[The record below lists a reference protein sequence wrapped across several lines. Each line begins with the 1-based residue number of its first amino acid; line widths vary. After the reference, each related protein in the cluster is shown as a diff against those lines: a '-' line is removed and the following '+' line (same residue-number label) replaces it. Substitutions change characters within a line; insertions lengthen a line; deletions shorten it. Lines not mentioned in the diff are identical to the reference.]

1 MVECGAGCRTA
12 GCSGRRS
19 APPLMLRVRLLSHAE
34 VSMRR
39 VHLIEIAAEDWCPRS
54 IRHGVTDYCRFV
66 TERAYNPVVPLL
78 AKALQRTG
86 ARHVLD
92 LGSGAA
98 GPWLRLQTL
107 LRESGVDVTVCL
119 SDHNPDLVAFER
131 ARHLSQQ
138 AVTFHSE
145 PVEATQVPSELSG
158 FRTMFSAFHH
168 LRPDQARAVLADAV
182 ARGEGIGVFECGTR
196 NFLTLGGL
204 IGTPVPAL
212 LLAPFIG
219 PFRWSRLFWTYLVPA
234 LPLILLFDVIVSWLR
249 LYSEPELR
257 ELTVGLDGYQWDIG
271 TVWNRPLPNAVT
283 YLIGVPNE

>member
-1 MVECGAGCRTA
+1 MKR
-12 GCSGRRS
+12 
-19 APPLMLRVRLLSHAE
+19 M
-34 VSMRR
+34 
-39 VHLIEIAAEDWCPRS
+39 HLIEIADEAWCPRG

-66 TERAYNPVVPLL
+66 TEGAYNPVAPLL
-78 AKALQRTG
+78 ARALQSAK
-86 ARHVLD
+86 ARHILD
-92 LGSGAA
+92 LGSGGA
-98 GPWLRLQTL
+98 GPWLRLQPL
-107 LRESGVDVTVCL
+107 LRDAGVEVTVCL
-119 SDHNPDLVAFER
+119 SDHNPDLVPFER
-131 ARHLSQQ
+131 ARRLSRQ
-138 AVTFHSE
+138 AVTFHPE
-145 PVEATQVPSELSG
+145 PVEATQIPSELSG

-168 LRPDQARAVLADAV
+168 LRPEQARAVLADAV

-257 ELTVGLDGYQWDIG
+257 ELTVGLDCYKWDIG
-271 TVWNRPLPNAVT
+271 TVWNCPLANAVQ
-283 YLIGVPNE
+283 YLIGVPNENAAERRS

>member
-1 MVECGAGCRTA
+1 M
-12 GCSGRRS
+12 
-19 APPLMLRVRLLSHAE
+19 
-34 VSMRR
+34 
-39 VHLIEIAAEDWCPRS
+39 HLIEIADEDWCPRS

-78 AKALQRTG
+78 ARALQQTG
-86 ARHVLD
+86 ANHVLD

-98 GPWLRLQTL
+98 GPWLRLQPL
-107 LRESGVDVTVCL
+107 LRKSGVDVTVCL

-131 ARHLSQQ
+131 ARRLSQQ
-138 AVTFHSE
+138 AITFHAE
-145 PVEATQVPSELSG
+145 PVDATQVPSELSG

-182 ARGEGIGVFECGTR
+182 ARREGVGVFECGTR
-196 NFLTLGGL
+196 NWLTLGGL
-204 IGTPVPAL
+204 LGTPVPAL

-234 LPLILLFDVIVSWLR
+234 LPLILLFDVIVSWMR

-257 ELTVGLDGYQWDIG
+257 VLTAGLDSYQWDIG
-271 TVWNRPLPNAVT
+271 TMWNRPLPNAIT
-283 YLIGVPNE
+283 YLIGIPRENGTGAGVEQRATQREG